1 MHKLNLNENLDAK
14 INIGN
19 EKKKKFSSG
28 NNNNN
33 RNVYNQCPQCHKIRT
48 KLNFCINCQHHYHIK
63 RFDIWTSGDL
73 EIDKL
78 IRYTQV
84 NSTYHDFWEWIDWD
98 DIDLVEYHGRGF
110 FGEIY
115 SALWISGP
123 LTMWDREL
131 ECYNRNGPIKV
142 ALKRIENSKKLSQ
155 EFINKLYEFY
165 RCIKNNSIVDFFGIT
180 RDNTSNYCLV
190 LKYYEDEN
198 IYKFLDESK
207 GLLCWRDIV
216 EILWLIASGLKCIH
230 REKLCHGNLHC
241 GNILIDNRDDLLDV
255 RITDVDICDNPNP
268 SETSR
273 QFDDAEDKKFME
285 LETNDF
291 SQPTIH
297 PQAIYSSRP
306 LDFPGIRS
314 T

>member
-19 EKKKKFSSG
+19 EKKKKFSS
-28 NNNNN
+28 
-33 RNVYNQCPQCHKIRT
+33 
-48 KLNFCINCQHHYHIK
+48 
-63 RFDIWTSGDL
+63 
-73 EIDKL
+73 
-78 IRYTQV
+78 
-84 NSTYHDFWEWIDWD
+84 
-98 DIDLVEYHGRGF
+98 DLVEYHGRGF

>member
-33 RNVYNQCPQCHKIRT
+33 RN
-48 KLNFCINCQHHYHIK
+48 